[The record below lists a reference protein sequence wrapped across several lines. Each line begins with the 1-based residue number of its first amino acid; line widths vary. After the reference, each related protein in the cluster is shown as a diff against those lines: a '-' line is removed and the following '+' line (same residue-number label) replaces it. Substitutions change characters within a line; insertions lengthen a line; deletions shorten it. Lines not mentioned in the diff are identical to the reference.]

1 MSDRELKEI
10 IKLWDEIEA
19 ALAECDEVVGY
30 MSEYDKPL
38 CMSDRIKK
46 ALANIAKLK
55 QMPIDGWLDIE
66 SAPKDYSHINLWA
79 DDADLTNSRGI
90 FIGYWD
96 DDINGWR
103 EQNGNATYM
112 PTKWMPLPTPPER

>member
-1 MSDRELKEI
+1 MIPEQ
-10 IKLWDEIEA
+10 IKLLDEIEA
-19 ALAECDEVVGY
+19 ALAECAEAIGY
-30 MSEYDKPL
+30 IYDIPL
-38 CMSDRIKK
+38 CMPDRAKK
-46 ALANIAKLK
+46 ALASIAKLK
-55 QMPIDGWLDIE
+55 QMPDNGGWLDIE

-103 EQNGNATYM
+103 DQNGNATYM
-112 PTKWMPLPTPPER
+112 PTKWMPLPTPPESEA